1 MIKVR
6 IDRFE
11 EEFAVCE
18 GENGE
23 FYDIKIAEFP
33 FPLHECDILLIDI
46 KDGHLC
52 EAHFL
57 REETEKKAEEV
68 RSLMQSLRKKRK

>member
-18 GENGE
+18 AENGE
-23 FYDIKIAEFP
+23 FYDIKKSEFP

-46 KDGHLC
+46 KDGHLS

-68 RSLMQSLRKKRK
+68 RALMQSLRKKKK